1 MEKWKTDR
9 SEILLDT
16 EWVKVCRDSVRL
28 PNGQEI
34 DDFYTVT
41 IRDAAA
47 IVALDEAGNLI
58 LKNEY
63 RYCYGRSLIEVP
75 AGTFEADE
83 TDGLA
88 VAKREL
94 LEETGYVW
102 QDRFSASK
110 CALPSL
116 LFSLIISLRDLLD
129 KPASNPPGKAPVDV
143 LKKQVLLL
151 ALNQNREV
159 IARKIVVGGAGG
171 PKIPHSIDGK
181 CPAIRPGDGLGLHIP
196 CGIKVGIDLDIDPF
210 HVRR

>member
-9 SEILLDT
+9 SETLLDT

-47 IVALDEAGNLI
+47 IVAVDEAGNLI

-94 LEETGYVW
+94 LEETGYVSDEW
-102 QDRFSASK
+102 QYLGATVESSAKLTNYMHIYFANHCRKVSGQN
-110 CALPSL
+110 
-116 LFSLIISLRDLLD
+116 LD
-129 KPASNPPGKAPVDV
+129 ATEELDV
-143 LKKQVLLL
+143 LVVPLKQAVDMVMDNEICCNSSAHGILRVARLLG
-151 ALNQNREV
+151 V
-159 IARKIVVGGAGG
+159 
-171 PKIPHSIDGK
+171 
-181 CPAIRPGDGLGLHIP
+181 
-196 CGIKVGIDLDIDPF
+196 
-210 HVRR
+210 

>member
-9 SEILLDT
+9 SETLLDT

-47 IVALDEAGNLI
+47 IVAVDEAGNLI

-94 LEETGYVW
+94 LEETGYVSDEW
-102 QDRFSASK
+102 QYLGATVESSAK
-110 CALPSL
+110 LTNYMHIYFANHC
-116 LFSLIISLRDLLD
+116 RKVGGQRLD
-129 KPASNPPGKAPVDV
+129 ATEELDV
-143 LKKQVLLL
+143 LVVPLKQAVDMVMDNEICCNSSAHGILRVARLLG
-151 ALNQNREV
+151 V
-159 IARKIVVGGAGG
+159 
-171 PKIPHSIDGK
+171 
-181 CPAIRPGDGLGLHIP
+181 
-196 CGIKVGIDLDIDPF
+196 
-210 HVRR
+210 

>member
-47 IVALDEAGNLI
+47 IVAVDEAGNLI

-94 LEETGYVW
+94 LEETGYVSDEW
-102 QDRFSASK
+102 QYLGATVESSAKLTNYMHIYFANHCRKVSGQ
-110 CALPSL
+110 
-116 LFSLIISLRDLLD
+116 RLD
-129 KPASNPPGKAPVDV
+129 ATEELDV
-143 LKKQVLLL
+143 LVVPLKQAVDMVMDNEICCNSSAHGILRVARLLG
-151 ALNQNREV
+151 V
-159 IARKIVVGGAGG
+159 
-171 PKIPHSIDGK
+171 
-181 CPAIRPGDGLGLHIP
+181 
-196 CGIKVGIDLDIDPF
+196 
-210 HVRR
+210 

>member
-9 SEILLDT
+9 SETLLDT

-47 IVALDEAGNLI
+47 IVAVDEAGNLI

-94 LEETGYVW
+94 LEETGYVSDEW
-102 QDRFSASK
+102 QYLGATVESSAKLTNYMHIYFANHCRKVSGQ
-110 CALPSL
+110 
-116 LFSLIISLRDLLD
+116 RLD
-129 KPASNPPGKAPVDV
+129 ATEELDV
-143 LKKQVLLL
+143 LVVPLKQAVDMVMDNEICCNSSAHGILRVARLLG
-151 ALNQNREV
+151 V
-159 IARKIVVGGAGG
+159 
-171 PKIPHSIDGK
+171 
-181 CPAIRPGDGLGLHIP
+181 
-196 CGIKVGIDLDIDPF
+196 
-210 HVRR
+210 